1 MSADATDWSSII
13 YKGAE
18 SDELDYKAAQNWNE
32 LSRGGRAKFVRH
44 CLALANTKGGY
55 IVVGVGEDSNGR
67 PVEFT
72 GLTEEESKSFDP
84 TTVGNF
90 ITRFSD
96 PPIDFTLERPV
107 VDGKCYAVF
116 AVKPFRELPHV
127 CPSNCETELLRGVF
141 YIRTKDASSR
151 PAYRATE
158 LHSIIQRALRNQREM
173 LGRMLRGILYENN
186 LTGNETASD
195 SSFFSEDL
203 LHSRMFFEK
212 RVPKNKSAYL
222 FEFFIVPPKYNADLL
237 QLSTV
242 KKAVEDTAS
251 LYPGASSLADFDF
264 PDTYFTN
271 TSLRG
276 FNTAG
281 NVMIQLWKTGLL
293 HFAGEFPVE
302 NQGDVSFAVL
312 VSFLAKSVSFA
323 AQYYSFLGFSE
334 ELLSLNFKIRNAEDL
349 QLIPGNGLQ
358 GRCRIPE
365 IEIHFERSA
374 SDLVSGCEYHTVRF
388 LRSVFERFNI
398 ENLNDEYF
406 LSLVKESL
414 QR

>member
-1 MSADATDWSSII
+1 MPTAPINWSSII
-13 YKGAE
+13 YRGAE

-67 PVEFT
+67 PVDFT
-72 GLTEEESKSFDP
+72 GLTEEQSKSFDP
-84 TTVGNF
+84 TSVGNF
-90 ITRFSD
+90 ISRFSD

-127 CPSNCETELLRGVF
+127 CPSNCEDELLRGVF

-186 LTGNETASD
+186 LTTSNESSD

-212 RVPKNKSAYL
+212 HVNAVPESYRMEFYILPEKYKEDRNTLPELKKSAESAITLYL
-222 FEFFIVPPKYNADLL
+222 DTDT
-237 QLSTV
+237 LS
-242 KKAVEDTAS
+242 
-251 LYPGASSLADFDF
+251 DFDF

-276 FNTAG
+276 FNTSG
-281 NVMIQLWKTGLL
+281 NVMIQLWRSGLI
-293 HFAGEFPVE
+293 HFIGQF
-302 NQGDVSFAVL
+302 SFSDGKVL
-312 VSFLAKSVSFA
+312 PLRRLSTFLARSVVFA
-323 AQYYSFLGFSE
+323 SQYYSTLGYTD
-334 ELLSLNFKIRNAEDL
+334 ELLSLNFRMEKTENMILSAGDDL
-349 QLIPGNGLQ
+349 K

-365 IEIHFERSA
+365 IRIHHERTV
-374 SDLVSGCEYHTVRF
+374 SDLVSGPEIHAARF
-388 LRSVFERFNI
+388 LRSATERFNF
-398 ENLNDEYF
+398 DPPTDDYF
-406 LSLVKESL
+406 TEAVQDSL

>member
-1 MSADATDWSSII
+1 MPTADIDWSAII

-55 IVVGVGEDSNGR
+55 IVVGVGEDHNGR
-67 PVEFT
+67 PVDFT
-72 GLTEEESKSFDP
+72 GLTEEQSKSFDP
-84 TTVGNF
+84 TSVGNF

-127 CPSNCETELLRGVF
+127 CPSNCENELLRGVF

-186 LTGNETASD
+186 LTSSD
-195 SSFFSEDL
+195 HSSSNSFYAEDL

-212 RVPKNKSAYL
+212 HCKAAKPSCRI
-222 FEFFIVPPKYNADLL
+222 EFFVSPEQYYEDRNT
-237 QLSTV
+237 LSDI
-242 KKAVEDTAS
+242 KKAAENTVSIYLGTDYSTE
-251 LYPGASSLADFDF
+251 LEF
-264 PDTYFTN
+264 PDSYFTN
-271 TSLRG
+271 TSYRG
-276 FNTAG
+276 FNASG
-281 NVMIQLWKTGLL
+281 SMMMQLWRSGMI
-293 HFAGEFPVE
+293 HFIGEFE
-302 NQGDVSFAVL
+302 ISADKRVSFQRLAR
-312 VSFLAKSVSFA
+312 FLARAVFFA
-323 AQYYSFLGFSE
+323 AQYYAALGYTDE
-334 ELLSLNFKIRNAEDL
+334 MLSLNVHMARTEDL
-349 QLIPGNGLQ
+349 VLSADTEQT

-365 IEIHFERSA
+365 IQIHHERTV
-374 SDLVSGCEYHTVRF
+374 SDLISGYESHAARL
-388 LRSVFERFNI
+388 LRSTAERFNF
-398 ENLNDEYF
+398 EPPTDDYF
-406 LSLVKESL
+406 AEVIHESL

>member
-1 MSADATDWSSII
+1 MPTAKIDWSTII

-55 IVVGVGEDSNGR
+55 IVVGVGEDHNGR

-72 GLTEEESKSFDP
+72 GLTEEQSKSFDP
-84 TTVGNF
+84 TSVGNF
-90 ITRFSD
+90 ISRFSD
-96 PPIDFTLERPV
+96 PPVDFTLERPV

-127 CPSNCETELLRGVF
+127 CPSNCENELLRGVF

-186 LTGNETASD
+186 LTASD
-195 SSFFSEDL
+195 DTSSGSYFAEDL

-212 RVPKNKSAYL
+212 HCKTAKPSYRIEFYVSPDQYQEDRSTLSDLKKSM
-222 FEFFIVPPKYNADLL
+222 EN
-237 QLSTV
+237 TV
-242 KKAVEDTAS
+242 S
-251 LYPGASSLADFDF
+251 LYLGDDFQMELEF
-264 PDTYFTN
+264 PDSYFTN
-271 TSLRG
+271 TSYRG
-276 FNTAG
+276 FNASG
-281 NVMIQLWKTGLL
+281 SVMMQLWRSGMI
-293 HFAGEFPVE
+293 HFIGEFELPE
-302 NQGDVSFAVL
+302 DRKIPFQRLAR
-312 VSFLAKSVSFA
+312 FLARSIFFA
-323 AQYYSFLGFSE
+323 AQYYSNLGYADE
-334 ELLSLNFKIRNAEDL
+334 MLSLNFRMEKTEDL
-349 QLIPGNGLQ
+349 ILFASDEQS

-365 IEIHFERSA
+365 IHVHHERSVPDLISGYEIHA
-374 SDLVSGCEYHTVRF
+374 ARF
-388 LRSVFERFNI
+388 LRSAAERFNF
-398 ENLNDEYF
+398 EPPTDDYF
-406 LSLVKESL
+406 AEVVHESL

>member
-1 MSADATDWSSII
+1 MPTADIDWSAII

-18 SDELDYKAAQNWNE
+18 SDELDYKAAQNWNQH
-32 LSRGGRAKFVRH
+32 SRGGRAKFVRH

-55 IVVGVGEDSNGR
+55 IVVGVGEDHNGR
-67 PVEFT
+67 PVDFT
-72 GLTEEESKSFDP
+72 GLTEEQSKSFDP

-116 AVKPFRELPHV
+116 SVKPFRELPHV

-186 LTGNETASD
+186 LTTSD
-195 SSFFSEDL
+195 NTSSNSFFAEDL

-212 RVPKNKSAYL
+212 HCKAAKPSCRI
-222 FEFFIVPPKYNADLL
+222 EFFVTPNQYQEDRNT
-237 QLSTV
+237 LSDI
-242 KKAVEDTAS
+242 KKAAENTVS
-251 LYPGASSLADFDF
+251 LYLGRDYSSELEF
-264 PDTYFTN
+264 PDSYFTN
-271 TSLRG
+271 ISYRG
-276 FNTAG
+276 FNASG
-281 NVMIQLWKTGLL
+281 SIMMQLWRSGMI
-293 HFAGEFPVE
+293 HFIGEFEIPE
-302 NQGDVSFAVL
+302 DKKLSFQRLAR
-312 VSFLAKSVSFA
+312 FLARSVFFA
-323 AQYYSFLGFSE
+323 AQYYASLGYAD
-334 ELLSLNFKIRNAEDL
+334 ELLSLNVHMTRTEDL
-349 QLIPGNGLQ
+349 ILSADVEQR

-365 IEIHFERSA
+365 IQIHHERTV
-374 SDLVSGCEYHTVRF
+374 SDLISGYEAHAARL
-388 LRSVFERFNI
+388 LRSMAERFNF
-398 ENLNDEYF
+398 EPPSDDYF
-406 LSLVKESL
+406 AEEIHESL

>member
-1 MSADATDWSSII
+1 MPAAETDWSAII

-55 IVVGVGEDSNGR
+55 VVVGVGEDQNGR

-72 GLTEEESKSFDP
+72 GLTEEQSKSFDP
-84 TTVGNF
+84 TAVGNF

-127 CPSNCETELLRGVF
+127 CPSNCENELLRGVF

-186 LTGNETASD
+186 LTSSD
-195 SSFFSEDL
+195 NTSSASFFAEDL

-212 RVPKNKSAYL
+212 HCKTAKPSYRI
-222 FEFFIVPPKYNADLL
+222 EFYVAPDQYQEDRNSLSDL
-237 QLSTV
+237 
-242 KKAVEDTAS
+242 KKAAENTVS
-251 LYPGASSLADFDF
+251 LYLGNDIQMELEF
-264 PDTYFTN
+264 PDSYFTN
-271 TSLRG
+271 TSYRG
-276 FNTAG
+276 FNASG
-281 NVMIQLWKTGLL
+281 NVMMQLWRSGMI
-293 HFAGEFPVE
+293 HFVGEFELPE
-302 NQGDVSFAVL
+302 NRILPFQRLAR
-312 VSFLAKSVSFA
+312 FLARSMFFA
-323 AQYYSFLGFSE
+323 AQYYSALGYTDN
-334 ELLSLNFKIRNAEDL
+334 LLSLNVHLEKTEDL
-349 QLIPGNGLQ
+349 ILSADNGLS

-365 IEIHFERSA
+365 IQIHHERSV
-374 SDLVSGCEYHTVRF
+374 SDLISGYEVHAARL
-388 LRSVFERFNI
+388 LRSTAERFNF
-398 ENLNDEYF
+398 EPSSEDYF
-406 LSLVKESL
+406 TEVVHESL